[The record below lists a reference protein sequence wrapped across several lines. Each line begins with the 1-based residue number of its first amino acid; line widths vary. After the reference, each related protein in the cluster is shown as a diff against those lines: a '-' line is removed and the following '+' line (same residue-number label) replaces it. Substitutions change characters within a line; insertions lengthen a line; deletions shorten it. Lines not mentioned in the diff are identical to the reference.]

1 MNPKDY
7 QYLNLNLRLEW
18 QYKINVVAFYSHAPA
33 LYTFKLSFL
42 WLFIH
47 LVVLWKLWK
56 QIVIM
61 VHKNAFP
68 LFMATTSHLFTAI
81 TKSIPALLPCC
92 HYLLKTTKSFKF
104 CWCHYCITASLCMIP
119 WFMTC
124 LRVWLRL
131 LFKVFFVPKYIKM
144 MFFLFFKNYFWNQR
158 IKTIQNT

>member
-1 MNPKDY
+1 MVNPKDY

-18 QYKINVVAFYSHAPA
+18 QWKINVVAFYSHALA

-61 VHKNAFP
+61 VQKNSFP
-68 LFMATTSHLFTAI
+68 LFFFFSYHFAYIHCHNKIIL
-81 TKSIPALLPCC
+81 ALLPCC

-104 CWCHYCITASLCMIP
+104 CWCHYCMTASLCMIP
-119 WFMTC
+119 WFNIQVNALC
-124 LRVWLRL
+124 DGW
-131 LFKVFFVPKYIKM
+131 FFC
-144 MFFLFFKNYFWNQR
+144 R
-158 IKTIQNT
+158 